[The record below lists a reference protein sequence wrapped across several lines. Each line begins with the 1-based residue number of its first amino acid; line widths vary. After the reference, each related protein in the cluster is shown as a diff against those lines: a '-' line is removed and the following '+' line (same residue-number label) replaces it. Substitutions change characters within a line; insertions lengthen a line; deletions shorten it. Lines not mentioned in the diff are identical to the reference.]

1 MGYQG
6 YFFFLFFFWR
16 VKKLGISFF
25 YIIYQQDQCT
35 PYLPYM
41 ENVRIPFV
49 HQTGEAYNKAET
61 NFRGQLQHDRSLST
75 YFF

>member
-6 YFFFLFFFWR
+6 YFFFLLR

-25 YIIYQQDQCT
+25 YIICKQGQCT
-35 PYLPYM
+35 PYLPYL
-41 ENVRIPFV
+41 ENMRTPFV

-61 NFRGQLQHDRSLST
+61 NFRGQLQAWSVTFNVL
-75 YFF
+75 F